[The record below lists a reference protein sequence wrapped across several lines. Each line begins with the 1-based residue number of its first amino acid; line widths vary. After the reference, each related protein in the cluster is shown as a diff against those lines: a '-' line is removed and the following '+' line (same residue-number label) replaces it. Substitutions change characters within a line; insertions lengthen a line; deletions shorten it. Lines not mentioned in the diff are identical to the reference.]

1 MNPVTTFISD
11 DDIPTEIDFSKGE
24 RGKFFKSNAVLH
36 LPVYLDVNVQESLAD
51 MAAKKGVELSTLAN
65 DLLKRDLLAIDTP
78 IVKDLKA
85 EAQQLAHE
93 QNTWEPDDDER

>member
-36 LPVYLDVNVQESLAD
+36 LPVYLDANVQDSLAD
-51 MAAKKGVELSTLAN
+51 IAAKKGVELSTLAN
-65 DLLKRDLLAIDTP
+65 ELLKREID
-78 IVKDLKA
+78 IIEALK
-85 EAQQLAHE
+85 
-93 QNTWEPDDDER
+93 